1 LIANEVVD
9 DAKKQKNEL
18 ISLLVDFEN
27 TYAWLYWMELY
38 MDVVMDKIKFLLNGG
53 VRYDNVLV

>member
-1 LIANEVVD
+1 MLNGILIANEVVD

-27 TYAWLYWMELY
+27 TYA
-38 MDVVMDKIKFLLNGG
+38 
-53 VRYDNVLV
+53 